1 MWAGGLVVVG
11 SGPRRHTAA
20 IVYPERSDKKIPVM
34 RGDTDQSHESPPLS
48 KDFLQQKPRKTTLLF
63 HDVQFYDDQAIKLP
77 LVIQC
82 VPNTEWPATRAR
94 GHIDTEHIEAN
105 YNAGVLRLRWTVL
118 EGWAATANLTTQ
130 IPVAEQAKPR
140 KISTGSTN
148 SAAVSAWFG

>member
-1 MWAGGLVVVG
+1 
-11 SGPRRHTAA
+11 
-20 IVYPERSDKKIPVM
+20 M

-105 YNAGVLRLRWTVL
+105 YDAGVLRLR
-118 EGWAATANLTTQ
+118 

>member
-105 YNAGVLRLRWTVL
+105 YDAGVLRLR
-118 EGWAATANLTTQ
+118 